1 MLPRLPAA
9 HRLLSASHLS
19 NAAALAAHSGG
30 WNQLTQPKFNTRFTR
45 TPAFKFGMTALLFAA
60 ILALA
65 LNEDFYSGSMVS
77 AYLSLALASAL
88 IVLAMIRR
96 SWFDLLWVL
105 TGGLFLAVLDY
116 KVMDYQ
122 PMFMAGFSFVGLAAL
137 GALGTHT
144 IWAEGEERKLLL
156 YGFLPAVLFVGSEFM
171 ATTLLDITETLHPKT
186 FDLFLYSFDSSLRVQ
201 FSFLMGQIFWMWPWL
216 RFACLVIYIALP
228 LPLALVYAA
237 HLRGKKENALA
248 VMLAFLVT
256 GPVGVL
262 FYNMLPACG
271 PVHVFGAAFPLHPLA
286 TTDAMHM
293 IVVPIVLKGARNAIP
308 SLHMTW
314 VLLVWWNSRGL
325 RRWVRAI
332 ALVFLGLTAMA
343 TLGTGEHYFIDLVVA
358 FPFSLMVQ
366 ALCSYSLPFRSG
378 ERRTAFLFGTF
389 VTLIWLA
396 LLSFSVSIFWSSPV
410 VPWAM
415 IVATVAPSIFL
426 WHRLMQ
432 AGSQEQSMPVKAAA
446 ATA

>member
-1 MLPRLPAA
+1 MNLNQPRINPSFI
-9 HRLLSASHLS
+9 R
-19 NAAALAAHSGG
+19 
-30 WNQLTQPKFNTRFTR
+30 K
-45 TPAFKFGMTALLFAA
+45 PAFRFGATALLFAA
-60 ILALA
+60 VLALS
-65 LNEDFYSGSMVS
+65 LDRDFYTGSMVS

-105 TGGLFLAVLDY
+105 AGGLLLAVLDY
-116 KVMDYQ
+116 RVMNFQ
-122 PMFMAGFSFVGLAAL
+122 PMFMAGFSFLGLSAL
-137 GALGTHT
+137 AVLGTHT
-144 IWAEGEERKLLL
+144 IWAEGADRKLLL
-156 YGFLPAVLFVGSEFM
+156 CGFLPAVLLVGSEWM

-201 FSFLMGQIFWMWPWL
+201 FSFLMGQVFWTWPWL

-228 LPLALVYAA
+228 LPLGLVYAA
-237 HLRGKKENALA
+237 HLRGKKENAMA

-271 PVHVFGAAFPLHPLA
+271 PVHVFGASFPWHPLSTA
-286 TTDAMHM
+286 EAMRM
-293 IVVPIVLKGARNAIP
+293 NVAPILIKGPRNAIP

-325 RRWVRAI
+325 SRWVRAI
-332 ALVFLGLTAMA
+332 ALLFVVLTAMA
-343 TLGTGEHYFIDLVVA
+343 TMGTGEHYFIDLVVA

-378 ERRTAFLFGTF
+378 ARRNAILCGTF

-396 LLSFSVSIFWSSPV
+396 LLSFSTGIFWSSPI

-415 IVATVAPSIFL
+415 IMATITPSVMLWNRLLSAGTQEQPVEARTTVAT
-426 WHRLMQ
+426 
-432 AGSQEQSMPVKAAA
+432 
-446 ATA
+446 ATV